1 MTVSVTNP
9 TSTTPAATTAASTTA
24 ADQADAAKQ
33 KDQFLKILMTQLQ
46 NQNPL
51 NPQDPTQFATQ
62 LAQYSQLEQQIDTN
76 SKLDT
81 LTTALTSGNISPISY
96 LGTTVDYSSG
106 TAPVQNEAATWTYS
120 TTAATSV
127 ALSITDSTG
136 AVVYTGTGDTSSG
149 SHTLT
154 LNSLAGVPDGTPL
167 TLSVTATDST
177 GAAVTPTITSRATI
191 TAVDTT
197 SGTTSLDANGY
208 SISSSL
214 IQRIATTPAA
224 AAASSGGTSTN
235 S

>member
-33 KDQFLKILMTQLQ
+33 KDQFLQILMTQLQ
-46 NQNPL
+46 NQK
-51 NPQDPTQFATQ
+51 DPTQFATQ